1 MPFHCDL
8 KPLESVGVRTYQRIM
23 LVIRWLR
30 HKNLLGV
37 EGRFDEMMGPNI
49 CHNLGSG
56 IDLRVKLLLEA
67 GKKIVNKCI
76 DSDGIL
82 QSRTYW

>member
-1 MPFHCDL
+1 
-8 KPLESVGVRTYQRIM
+8 M
-23 LVIRWLR
+23 LVIGWLW

-49 CHNLGSG
+49 CHNLRSG

-67 GKKIVNKCI
+67 NKLGQLKHNLGF
-76 DSDGIL
+76 SEFHSL
-82 QSRTYW
+82 VKRLEL